1 MYRKLVRRLGVAGVT
16 LAGVVG
22 VPQAA
27 QRALC
32 VELTAETALSVG
44 RVCVTERADSLFVRF
59 ESNDTWRLVET
70 QLAVAASLEGVPR
83 GGAGHPVLGRFPYKG
98 LHGRGV
104 PDFVYGIANANAPRG
119 PSGSLVI
126 AARAEVAR
134 GEQSEGAWAKGLSF
148 TDAGPPATYFIYQRP
163 GSIPSLSR

>member
-1 MYRKLVRRLGVAGVT
+1 MSHELVRRLGVAGVT
-16 LAGVVG
+16 LAAVVG

-32 VELTAETALSVG
+32 VELIAETALSVG

-59 ESNDTWRLVET
+59 ESSDTWRLVET

-83 GGAGHPVLGRFPYKG
+83 GGAGHPILGRFPYKG

-104 PDFVYGIANANAPRG
+104 SAFVYGIANASAPRG
-119 PSGSLVI
+119 PTGSLVI

-148 TDAGPPATYFIYQRP
+148 TDAGPPATYFIYQRS
-163 GSIPSLSR
+163 GSVPPRP